1 MAEISTQ
8 SKPGRKGFCTNRSTH
23 RSTRI
28 DLTPMVDLGFLLIN
42 FFVFTT
48 SLSEVKAM
56 DILEPL
62 DKGEMPVKQSGAM
75 TFILSDHH
83 RIFYYAGEFEKTK
96 VRETNFKELRS
107 IIFNKK
113 KTTDPDFLMF
123 IIKATGQS
131 TFGDNIDLLDEMS
144 ICDIKPGHYA
154 EVNLTKEEAELLKTG
169 R

>member
-28 DLTPMVDLGFLLIN
+28 DLTPMVDLGFLLIT

-48 SLSEVKAM
+48 SLSEAKAI

-75 TFILSDHH
+75 TFILSDDH

>member
-28 DLTPMVDLGFLLIN
+28 DLTPMVDLGFLLIT

-48 SLSEVKAM
+48 SLSEAKAM

-96 VRETNFKELRS
+96 IRETS
-107 IIFNKK
+107 FNKK

>member
-96 VRETNFKELRS
+96 IRETS
-107 IIFNKK
+107 FNKK

-154 EVNLTKEEAELLKTG
+154 EVNLSKEESELLKTG

>member
-28 DLTPMVDLGFLLIN
+28 DLTPMVDLGFLLIA

-48 SLSEVKAM
+48 SLSEAKAI

-75 TFILSDHH
+75 TFILSEHH
-83 RIFYYAGEFEKTK
+83 KIFYYAGKFEKSK
-96 VRETNFKELRS
+96 IKETNFKELRS
-107 IIFNKK
+107 IIFDKK

-123 IIKATGQS
+123 IIKVSGQS
-131 TFGDNIDLLDEMS
+131 TFGDNIDLLDEMV

>member
-8 SKPGRKGFCTNRSTH
+8 SKPGRKGFSTNRTTH

-28 DLTPMVDLGFLLIN
+28 DLTPMVDLGFLLIT

-48 SLSEVKAM
+48 SLSEAKVM
-56 DILEPL
+56 DIVEPM
-62 DKGEMPVKQSGAM
+62 DKGEKPTKESGAM
-75 TFILSDHH
+75 TFILSEHH
-83 RIFYYAGEFEKTK
+83 KIFYYAGKFEKSK
-96 VRETNFKELRS
+96 IKETNFKELRS

-123 IIKATGQS
+123 IIKSSEQS
-131 TFGDNIDLLDEMS
+131 TFGDNINLLDEMA

-154 EVNLTKEEAELLKTG
+154 EVGLSKEEAEFLKAS